1 MTIRELIDA
10 LVANPN
16 QRVTVKGVSKN
27 IVGFAEF
34 KTVNLAD
41 NGYFKV
47 IFDDHSF
54 LFIVPNDNLIL
65 YTDET
70 PAAFS
75 EIRDE
80 EIGNKQE
87 LSFRGKEYTLDNIND
102 YQYVIRLIKGEYSSI
117 EGEVKFSDYV
127 PKDGSNELLSLGWI
141 VRTGERA
148 DINPKGIDLSEI
160 KLLD

>member
-1 MTIRELIDA
+1 
-10 LVANPN
+10 
-16 QRVTVKGVSKN
+16 
-27 IVGFAEF
+27 
-34 KTVNLAD
+34 
-41 NGYFKV
+41 
-47 IFDDHSF
+47 

-102 YQYVIRLIKGEYSSI
+102 YQYVIRLIKGDYSSI